1 MRWLIQK
8 NNALYTEN
16 TFLFVIVCTYRQA
29 YSSLQA
35 TYKLLICRYNIF
47 SRAIRF
53 NEYAV
58 GYVKTM

>member
-1 MRWLIQK
+1 MKWLIQK
-8 NNALYTEN
+8 NNAFYTEN
-16 TFLFVIVCTYRQA
+16 TFF
-29 YSSLQA
+29 SLLCVLTDKLTVA
-35 TYKLLICRYNIF
+35 YKLLICRYNIF